1 MRSNEFCD
9 VTLVS
14 GDNVKFEAH
23 KVILAAYSNIFKK
36 MLVNE
41 NHPPPLIFLRGVDRE
56 VLEALL
62 NLIYCGEAKLSSE
75 HLESFAQLG
84 RDIELQGV
92 GSAEEL
98 NRDNLNAQE
107 NRNEQSEAC
116 KHWNRGYCKTQNCKY
131 VHSKEKCEYHLSGG
145 NCNDRNC
152 HKRHQNTCRYWY
164 DNGCKRKEQCEFL
177 HQETYKSR
185 KISTRRSRSKSNR
198 KSWSRTRSIE
208 SERSGE
214 RSISRETR
222 QRSES
227 LHHEGDTSSD
237 FEVSYNNDND
247 INVEAETRA
256 ERDQKYAQNV
266 ANLRRIAKKFR
277 MDIDLSDL

>member
-36 MLVNE
+36 MLVKE
-41 NHPPPLIFLRGVDRE
+41 KHPHPLIFMRVDRE

-75 HLESFAQLG
+75 HLESFAELG

-107 NRNEQSEAC
+107 NLIEQSKTC
-116 KHWNRGYCKTQNCKY
+116 KHWNRGYCKTENCKY
-131 VHSKEKCEYHLSGG
+131 VHTKEKCEYHLSGG
-145 NCNDRNC
+145 NCRDRNC

-164 DNGCKRKEQCEFL
+164 DNGCSRKEQCEFL

-185 KISTRRSRSKSNR
+185 TISTRRSRSKSGR
-198 KSWSRTRSIE
+198 RSWSRTRSIE
-208 SERSGE
+208 SERSRE
-214 RSISRETR
+214 RSGSRETR
-222 QRSES
+222 QRNES
-227 LHHEGDTSSD
+227 LHHEDATSSEYD
-237 FEVSYNNDND
+237 VSDKD
-247 INVEAETRA
+247 DSDVNVEAERRA

-266 ANLRRIAKKFR
+266 ANLRRIAKKFS